1 MVVKIQ
7 PPCASLS
14 PVLEYNDRKVDSG
27 TCETVA
33 IWNAGTSDPDEAY
46 RVLQDYAR
54 GSRRTREV
62 VFHASVNP
70 SPADRMDREKTL
82 RFIRDLMGQLGYGKQ
97 PAVIFEHRDTDRI
110 HWHVVS
116 VRVDSDGYK
125 ISDRYEN
132 KRCHEIIT
140 ELSRVYGFKVGR
152 SEDVP
157 RNSAE
162 YDLCHDLTSRIEKA
176 LKYRCTT
183 MPQLYMVMQSL
194 GVKVYE
200 SPAKELSFRKL
211 DREGKVCSPAIA
223 AMDLMIPSRDDME
236 KTVSSHK
243 WSNDDT
249 FRRRQRVNGCVKA
262 ALDKAPTEN
271 DFRRKLAGNGI
282 DVVFSRTDE
291 GRVFGVTFIDHTSRS
306 VFKGSELE
314 KGLSASTFND
324 LMQGRWKTDGNSTV
338 QSVPSGAS
346 ATVTD
351 RKTFSENV
359 GAEVAAMIMESLM
372 DSRRKNESPEANRK
386 KKRKRRM

>member
-33 IWNAGTSDPDEAY
+33 VWNAGTSDPDEAY
-46 RVLQDYAR
+46 RVMQDYAR
-54 GSRRTREV
+54 GSRRTRDV
-62 VFHASVNP
+62 VFHVSVNP
-70 SPADRMDREKTL
+70 SSADRMDREKIL
-82 RFIRDLMGQLGYGKQ
+82 RFIRDMMGRLGYGKQ
-97 PAVIFEHRDTDRI
+97 PMVIFEHRDTDRI

-132 KRCHEIIT
+132 RRCHDIIT

-162 YDLCHDLTSRIEKA
+162 YDLSHDLASRIEKA
-176 LKYRCTT
+176 LRYRFTS
-183 MPQLYMVMQSL
+183 MPQLFMVMQSL

-200 SPAKELSFRKL
+200 SPSKELSFRLL
-211 DREGKVCSPAIA
+211 DRSGKVCSPAID

-236 KTVSSHK
+236 KTVASQK

-262 ALDKAPTEN
+262 ALSNAPTGD
-271 DFRRKLAGNGI
+271 DFRRMLAAKGI
-282 DVVFSRTDE
+282 DVVYSRTDE
-291 GRVFGVTFIDHTSRS
+291 ERVFGVTFIDHTTRS
-306 VFKGSELE
+306 AFKGSELE

-324 LMQGRWKTDGNSTV
+324 LMQGRWKTDGNGIGEPAPTVAST
-338 QSVPSGAS
+338 
-346 ATVTD
+346 TVSNH
-351 RKTFSENV
+351 RTFSENV
-359 GAEVAAMIMESLM
+359 GAEVAAMLMESLM
-372 DSRRKNESPEANRK
+372 ESKRRNETPEGTKR

>member
-33 IWNAGTSDPDEAY
+33 VWNAGTSDPDEAY
-46 RVLQDYAR
+46 RVMQDYAR
-54 GSRRTREV
+54 GSRRTRDV

-70 SPADRMDREKTL
+70 SSADRMDREKTL
-82 RFIRDLMGQLGYGKQ
+82 RFIRDMMGRLGYGNQ
-97 PAVIFEHRDTDRI
+97 PMVIFEHRDTDRI

-132 KRCHEIIT
+132 RRCHDIIT

-157 RNSAE
+157 RNSTE
-162 YDLCHDLTSRIEKA
+162 YDLSHDLASRIEKA
-176 LKYRCTT
+176 LRYRCTS
-183 MPQLYMVMQSL
+183 MPQLFMVMQSL
-194 GVKVYE
+194 GVKVHE
-200 SPAKELSFRKL
+200 SPAKELSFRLL
-211 DREGKVCSPAIA
+211 DRNGKVCSPAID
-223 AMDLMIPSRDDME
+223 AMDLMIPTREDME
-236 KTVSSHK
+236 KSVASQK

-262 ALDKAPTEN
+262 ALANAPTGD
-271 DFRRKLAGNGI
+271 DFKRMLAAKGI
-282 DVVFSRTDE
+282 DVVYSRTDE
-291 GRVFGVTFIDHTSRS
+291 GRVFGVTFIDHTNRS

-324 LMQGRWKTDGNSTV
+324 LMQGRWKTDGNDIGQPAPTVAST
-338 QSVPSGAS
+338 
-346 ATVTD
+346 TVSN
-351 RKTFSENV
+351 RRTFSENV
-359 GAEVAAMIMESLM
+359 GADVAAMLMESLM
-372 DSRRKNESPEANRK
+372 ESKRRNETPEANRR